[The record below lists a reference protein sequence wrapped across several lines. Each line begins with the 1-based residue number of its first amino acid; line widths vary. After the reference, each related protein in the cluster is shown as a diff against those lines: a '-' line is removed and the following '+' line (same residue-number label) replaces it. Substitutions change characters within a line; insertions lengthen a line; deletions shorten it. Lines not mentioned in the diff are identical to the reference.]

1 MNQMVNEFSTLEK
14 LNEIN
19 DAIDSGDFATVKDKV
34 MLLKDEYQRICDEF
48 DKWADEQSKIN
59 EEIEAGQLELQE
71 AYLPNHGTNQ

>member
-1 MNQMVNEFSTLEK
+1 

-19 DAIDSGDFATVKDKV
+19 DALDSGDTATAKDKIMVLKSKYQV
-34 MLLKDEYQRICDEF
+34 MCDDF

-71 AYLPNHGTNQ
+71 AYFQNYGTNQ

>member
-1 MNQMVNEFSTLEK
+1 MVNEFSTLEK

-19 DAIDSGDFATVKDKV
+19 DAIDSGDLATVKDKV
-34 MLLKDEYQRICDEF
+34 MLLKDEYQRMCEEF

-71 AYLPNHGTNQ
+71 AYFQNYGTNQ

>member
-1 MNQMVNEFSTLEK
+1 MVNEFSTLEK

-48 DKWADEQSKIN
+48 DKWADEQSKIQA
-59 EEIEAGQLELQE
+59 EIDAGKLELEGTYQDN
-71 AYLPNHGTNQ
+71 YGPNQ